1 MFCYQLLTAILPR
14 VGRTAARGVFCVT
27 RDGQPTVLGGRRVQ
41 FEMFFTLPDFSDVS
55 LRDYQETMQRP
66 FFSLSKKKRVR
77 PIEYVSPDKTVTVH
91 VSANPEYGMATIWDA
106 DIMIYLASHLNE
118 MRERGENDL
127 SPTIRVQPGD
137 MLKRI
142 CWGVSGRAY
151 ERLIGALDRLQAT
164 TIKTNIRANSKT
176 RETTFSWIDSYTH
189 LVDERTQRSLGMEI
203 TLSKWF
209 FDGVM
214 DKRNVLAISPLYFE
228 ITSGL
233 GKWLYRA
240 SRKHAGGNGADGFT
254 IGFETLHQKSGS
266 ESSLPSF
273 KNKILELART
283 NALPEINLEVI
294 DAETPRPKLKMV
306 MRRFME
312 GAHEKQTKR
321 KQRAPS
327 PARPPRPIPTKPS
340 ASPLAEA
347 LPTQPELL
355 DPALTHS
362 LVARVAAGLKAADSQ
377 PSANPHDG
385 NQAPAV
391 TANARVRGKGA
402 KDILDPDIYD
412 TIQAECPGWDLD
424 NLIKQFDAFLN
435 ANPNEL
441 PRNYSKR
448 FYGFMKKH
456 HERNKYTLPGY

>member
-1 MFCYQLLTAILPR
+1 
-14 VGRTAARGVFCVT
+14 
-27 RDGQPTVLGGRRVQ
+27 
-41 FEMFFTLPDFSDVS
+41 
-55 LRDYQETMQRP
+55 MQRP
-66 FFSLSKKKRVR
+66 FFSLSKKKRIK
-77 PIEYVSPDKTVTVH
+77 PIEYVSPDKQVTVH

-118 MRERGENDL
+118 LRERGANDL
-127 SPTIRVQPGD
+127 SPTIRLQPGD
-137 MLKRI
+137 LLKRI

-214 DKRNVLAISPLYFE
+214 DRRNVLAISPLYFE

-240 SRKHAGGNGADGFT
+240 SRKHAGGNGAEGFT

-273 KNKILELART
+273 KNKILELARA
-283 NALPEINLEVI
+283 NSLPEISLEVI
-294 DAETPRPKLKMV
+294 GAETPRPKLKMV
-306 MRRFME
+306 MRRYLDRPQE
-312 GAHEKQTKR
+312 VASRKR
-321 KQRAPS
+321 TAPPS
-327 PARPPRPIPTKPS
+327 PARSPKSPARPAPIEPRFKQASEDLGEELVDPKLARTLVQRAISGLKVAPS
-340 ASPLAEA
+340 HPSGDPHDPSYVAAAAIAPRRRGGRAHEV
-347 LPTQPELL
+347 L
-355 DPALTHS
+355 DPEIY
-362 LVARVAAGLKAADSQ
+362 AAIK
-377 PSANPHDG
+377 
-385 NQAPAV
+385 
-391 TANARVRGKGA
+391 T
-402 KDILDPDIYD
+402 
-412 TIQAECPGWDLD
+412 ECPGWDLD
-424 NLIKQFDAFLN
+424 VLIKQFDAFLN
-435 ANPNEL
+435 SNPEEM

-456 HERNKYTLPGY
+456 HERNKYSLPGF

>member
-1 MFCYQLLTAILPR
+1 
-14 VGRTAARGVFCVT
+14 
-27 RDGQPTVLGGRRVQ
+27 
-41 FEMFFTLPDFSDVS
+41 MFFTLPDFSDVS

-66 FFSLSKKKRVR
+66 FFSLSKKKRVK
-77 PIEYVSPDKTVTVH
+77 PIEYVSPDKSVTVH

-118 MRERGENDL
+118 LRERGDNDL

-142 CWGVSGRAY
+142 CWGNSGRAY
-151 ERLIGALDRLQAT
+151 ERLVGALDRLQAT

-240 SRKHAGGNGADGFT
+240 SRKHAGGNGAEGFT

-273 KNKILELART
+273 KNKILELAKS
-283 NALPEINLEVI
+283 NMLPEIDLEVI
-294 DAETPRPKLKMV
+294 GAETPRPKLKMV
-306 MRRFME
+306 MRRFLE
-312 GAHEKQTKR
+312 DNGGSSAAT
-321 KQRAPS
+321 A
-327 PARPPRPIPTKPS
+327 KPS
-340 ASPLAEA
+340 AKLARSLVQPAATKRPAEA
-347 LPTQPELL
+347 QSDAAGDFVDTRLTRNLL
-355 DPALTHS
+355 AKAAANLKSVEPLSSTDPHHPSYA
-362 LVARVAAGLKAADSQ
+362 AVAATIPMSRSG
-377 PSANPHDG
+377 
-385 NQAPAV
+385 
-391 TANARVRGKGA
+391 RA
-402 KDILDPDIYD
+402 KDVLDPDVYD
-412 TIQAECPGWDLD
+412 AIRAECPGWDLD
-424 NLIKQFDAFLN
+424 VLMKQFDAFLN
-435 ANPNEL
+435 TNPAEM

-448 FYGFMKKH
+448 FHGFMRKH
-456 HERNKYTLPGY
+456 HERNKHDLPGF

>member
-1 MFCYQLLTAILPR
+1 MSGHDTGGTAP
-14 VGRTAARGVFCVT
+14 A
-27 RDGQPTVLGGRRVQ
+27 QNGRRVQ
-41 FEMFFTLPDFSDVS
+41 FEMFFTLPDFSDIS

-66 FFSLSKKKRVR
+66 FFSLSKKKRIK
-77 PIEYVSPDKTVTVH
+77 PIEYLSPDKSVTVH

-118 MRERGENDL
+118 LRERGENDL
-127 SPTIRVQPGD
+127 SPTIRLQPGD
-137 MLKRI
+137 LLKRI

-240 SRKHAGGNGADGFT
+240 SRKHAGGNGAEGFT

-273 KNKILELART
+273 KNKILELARANT
-283 NALPEINLEVI
+283 LPEISLEVI
-294 DAETPRPKLKMV
+294 GAETPRPKLKMV
-306 MRRFME
+306 MRRFMDGHQDVSTQKRE
-312 GAHEKQTKR
+312 TK
-321 KQRAPS
+321 PS
-327 PARPPRPIPTKPS
+327 PPRPATNPKPTGTVRQPTAPVRQDVVEELVDPGLTRDLVQRAISGLKVVEPKSSQDPHDPS
-340 ASPLAEA
+340 YAAAAAATPRRRGGRAHEV
-347 LPTQPELL
+347 L
-355 DPALTHS
+355 DPETY
-362 LVARVAAGLKAADSQ
+362 AAIK
-377 PSANPHDG
+377 
-385 NQAPAV
+385 
-391 TANARVRGKGA
+391 
-402 KDILDPDIYD
+402 
-412 TIQAECPGWDLD
+412 AECPGWDLD
-424 NLIKQFDAFLN
+424 VLIKQFDAFLN
-435 ANPNEL
+435 SNPDEM

>member
-1 MFCYQLLTAILPR
+1 MSEHDTGGTAP
-14 VGRTAARGVFCVT
+14 A
-27 RDGQPTVLGGRRVQ
+27 QNGRRVQ
-41 FEMFFTLPDFSDVS
+41 FEMFFTLPDFSDIS

-66 FFSLSKKKRVR
+66 FFSLSKKKRIK
-77 PIEYVSPDKTVTVH
+77 PIEYLSPDKSVTVH

-118 MRERGENDL
+118 LRERGENDL
-127 SPTIRVQPGD
+127 SPTIRLQPGD
-137 MLKRI
+137 LLKRI

-240 SRKHAGGNGADGFT
+240 SRKHAGGNGAEGFT

-273 KNKILELART
+273 KNKILELARANT
-283 NALPEINLEVI
+283 LPEISLEVI
-294 DAETPRPKLKMV
+294 GAETPRPKLKMV
-306 MRRFME
+306 MRRFMDRHQDVSTQKRE
-312 GAHEKQTKR
+312 TK
-321 KQRAPS
+321 PS
-327 PARPPRPIPTKPS
+327 PPRPATNPKSNGASRQSTAPVRQDLVEELVDPGLTRDLVQRAISGLKVVDPKPS
-340 ASPLAEA
+340 QDPHDPSYAAAAAVIPRRRGGRAHEV
-347 LPTQPELL
+347 L
-355 DPALTHS
+355 DPETL
-362 LVARVAAGLKAADSQ
+362 AAIK
-377 PSANPHDG
+377 
-385 NQAPAV
+385 
-391 TANARVRGKGA
+391 
-402 KDILDPDIYD
+402 
-412 TIQAECPGWDLD
+412 AECPGWDLD
-424 NLIKQFDAFLN
+424 VLIKQFDAFLN
-435 ANPNEL
+435 SNPDEM

>member
-1 MFCYQLLTAILPR
+1 MSAIENE
-14 VGRTAARGVFCVT
+14 AAT
-27 RDGQPTVLGGRRVQ
+27 TVLGGRRVQ
-41 FEMFFTLPDFSDVS
+41 FEMFFTLPDFSDIS

-66 FFSLSKKKRVR
+66 FFSLSKKKRIK
-77 PIEYVSPDKTVTVH
+77 PIEYVSPDKQVTVH

-118 MRERGENDL
+118 LRERGENDL
-127 SPTIRVQPGD
+127 SPTIRLQPGD
-137 MLKRI
+137 LLKRI

-240 SRKHAGGNGADGFT
+240 SRKHAGGNGAEGFT

-273 KNKILELART
+273 KNKILELARANT
-283 NALPEINLEVI
+283 LPEINLEVI
-294 DAETPRPKLKMV
+294 GADTPRPKLKMV
-306 MRRFME
+306 MRRFM
-312 GAHEKQTKR
+312 
-321 KQRAPS
+321 
-327 PARPPRPIPTKPS
+327 
-340 ASPLAEA
+340 
-347 LPTQPELL
+347 
-355 DPALTHS
+355 
-362 LVARVAAGLKAADSQ
+362 
-377 PSANPHDG
+377 DG
-385 NQAPAV
+385 NQEVSTRKRAVPPSPTRPATPKPASAAKPLQPRPAAQTTEELVDPNLTRSLVQRAISGLKVAEPKPSQDPHDPSYAAAATMAP
-391 TANARVRGKGA
+391 RRRGGRA
-402 KDILDPDIYD
+402 HEVLDPETYAAIK
-412 TIQAECPGWDLD
+412 AECPGWDLD
-424 NLIKQFDAFLN
+424 VLIKQFDAFLN
-435 ANPNEL
+435 SNPDEM

-456 HERNKYTLPGY
+456 HERNKYTLPGF

>member
-1 MFCYQLLTAILPR
+1 MSDDLQINIPN
-14 VGRTAARGVFCVT
+14 
-27 RDGQPTVLGGRRVQ
+27 GRRVQ
-41 FEMFFTLPDFSDVS
+41 LEMFFTLPDFSDIS

-66 FFSLSKKKRVR
+66 FFSLSKKKRLK
-77 PIEYVSPDKTVTVH
+77 PIEYVSPDKSVTVH

-118 MRERGENDL
+118 LRERGENNL
-127 SPTIRVQPGD
+127 SPTVRVQPGD

-151 ERLIGALDRLQAT
+151 ERLIQALDRLQAT
-164 TIKTNIRANSKT
+164 TIKTNIRANSKS

-214 DKRNVLAISPLYFE
+214 DQRNILSISPLYFE

-254 IGFETLHQKSGS
+254 ISFETLHQKSGS

-273 KNKILELART
+273 KNKILEMARA
-283 NALPEINLEVI
+283 NNLPEISLEVI
-294 DAETPRPKLKMV
+294 GPETPRPKLKMV
-306 MRRFME
+306 MRRHLE
-312 GAHEKQTKR
+312 DAAKNAD
-321 KQRAPS
+321 APQ
-327 PARPPRPIPTKPS
+327 
-340 ASPLAEA
+340 PLANS
-347 LPTQPELL
+347 T
-355 DPALTHS
+355 
-362 LVARVAAGLKAADSQ
+362 
-377 PSANPHDG
+377 
-385 NQAPAV
+385 PAV
-391 TANARVRGKGA
+391 TSAGVAAPLRQAGPASVKQSRKSEDSYRSEYGRA
-402 KDILDPDIYD
+402 QRLLDADIYQQ
-412 TIQAECPGWDLD
+412 IKSECPGWDLD
-424 NLIKQFDAFLN
+424 VLLQQFDDFLN
-435 ANPNEL
+435 ANPEEL

-448 FYGFMKKH
+448 FYGFMKRH
-456 HERNKYTLPGY
+456 HERNRFQLRG

>member
-1 MFCYQLLTAILPR
+1 MSDDSQSP
-14 VGRTAARGVFCVT
+14 
-27 RDGQPTVLGGRRVQ
+27 QPSGRRVQ
-41 FEMFFTLPDFSDVS
+41 MEMFFTLPDFSDIS

-66 FFSLSKKKRVR
+66 FFSLSKKKRLK
-77 PIEYVSPDKTVTVH
+77 PIEYISPDKSVTVH
-91 VSANPEYGMATIWDA
+91 VSANPAYGMATIWDA

-118 MRERGENDL
+118 LRERGENDI

-151 ERLIGALDRLQAT
+151 ERLLQALDRLQAT
-164 TIKTNIRANSKT
+164 TIKTNIRANSKS

-233 GKWLYRA
+233 AKWLYRA

-273 KNKILELART
+273 KNKILELARA
-283 NALPEINLEVI
+283 NNMPEINLEVI
-294 DAETPRPKLKMV
+294 GAETPRPKLKMV
-306 MRRFME
+306 MRRYLD
-312 GAHEKQTKR
+312 GACKEAEKV
-321 KQRAPS
+321 AELPPS
-327 PARPPRPIPTKPS
+327 PPASRKPVVPQRDRTSSKEADFVDSTLARSLIAKTVS
-340 ASPLAEA
+340 GLASNG
-347 LPTQPELL
+347 L
-355 DPALTHS
+355 DPEETRQRS
-362 LVARVAAGLKAADSQ
+362 LSSSRGATGNSFGRAQRV
-377 PSANPHDG
+377 
-385 NQAPAV
+385 
-391 TANARVRGKGA
+391 
-402 KDILDPDIYD
+402 LDADIY
-412 TIQAECPGWDLD
+412 QAIKSECPGWDLD
-424 NLIKQFDAFLN
+424 VLMQQFDAFLN
-435 ANPNEL
+435 ANPDEL
-441 PRNYSKR
+441 PHNYSKR
-448 FYGFMKKH
+448 FYGFVKRH
-456 HERNKYTLPGY
+456 HERNKFQLPGN

>member
-1 MFCYQLLTAILPR
+1 
-14 VGRTAARGVFCVT
+14 
-27 RDGQPTVLGGRRVQ
+27 
-41 FEMFFTLPDFSDVS
+41 MFFTLPDFSDIS

-66 FFSLSKKKRVR
+66 FFSLAKKRR
-77 PIEYVSPDKTVTVH
+77 IKPIDYLSPDKSVHVH

-118 MRERGENDL
+118 LRERGENDL
-127 SPTIRVQPGD
+127 TATIRLQPGD
-137 MLKRI
+137 LLRRI

-151 ERLIGALDRLQAT
+151 ERLISALDRLQAT
-164 TIKTNIRANSKT
+164 TIKTNLRANSKT

-189 LVDERTQRSLGMEI
+189 LVDEKTQRSLGMEI

-209 FDGVM
+209 FEGVM

-240 SRKHAGGNGADGFT
+240 SRKHAGGNGAEGFT

-273 KNKILELART
+273 KNKILELARA
-283 NALPEINLEVI
+283 NNLPEISLEVI
-294 DAETPRPKLKMV
+294 GADTPRPKLKMV
-306 MRRFME
+306 MRKYLEDQSARADKATALPSTRSASASRLPSTAAPAPTPAPQDFVDPRLTHGLLARTTASLKFE
-312 GAHEKQTKR
+312 DANPAADPHAEVYIEVAKDAPKLRRGSRAHEV
-321 KQRAPS
+321 
-327 PARPPRPIPTKPS
+327 
-340 ASPLAEA
+340 
-347 LPTQPELL
+347 L
-355 DPALTHS
+355 DPE
-362 LVARVAAGLKAADSQ
+362 
-377 PSANPHDG
+377 
-385 NQAPAV
+385 
-391 TANARVRGKGA
+391 
-402 KDILDPDIYD
+402 IYEA
-412 TIQAECPGWDLD
+412 IRSECPGWDLD
-424 NLIKQFDAFLN
+424 VLMKTFDAFLN

-456 HERNKYTLPGY
+456 HERNKYQLPGF

>member
-1 MFCYQLLTAILPR
+1 MFSQLVPH
-14 VGRTAARGVFCVT
+14 VGQWQIYWAKNVSEK
-27 RDGQPTVLGGRRVQ
+27 DQSSSGRRVQ
-41 FEMFFTLPDFSDVS
+41 FEMFFTLPDFSDIS

-66 FFSLSKKKRVR
+66 FFSLSKKKRLK
-77 PIEYVSPDKTVTVH
+77 PIEYLSPDKSVTVH
-91 VSANPEYGMATIWDA
+91 VSANPAYGMATIWDA

-118 MRERGENDL
+118 LRERGDNDL

-137 MLKRI
+137 LLKRI

-151 ERLIGALDRLQAT
+151 ERLIAALDRLQAT
-164 TIKTNIRANSKT
+164 TIKTNIRANSKS

-240 SRKHAGGNGADGFT
+240 ARKHAGGNGPEGFT

-273 KNKILELART
+273 KNKILELARA
-283 NALPEINLEVI
+283 NNLPDISLEVI
-294 DAETPRPKLKMV
+294 GAETPRPKLKMV
-306 MRRFME
+306 MRR
-312 GAHEKQTKR
+312 HLEKPSGKIEDSGSVTTESRAQR
-321 KQRAPS
+321 IQRATPEKAAKVS
-327 PARPPRPIPTKPS
+327 PPP
-340 ASPLAEA
+340 EFV
-347 LPTQPELL
+347 
-355 DPALTHS
+355 DPALVRKLLATTSAS
-362 LVARVAAGLKAADSQ
+362 LRPEQQADASAALDS
-377 PSANPHDG
+377 
-385 NQAPAV
+385 
-391 TANARVRGKGA
+391 NASQSQSRRRGGGA
-402 KDILDPDIYD
+402 QDTLDPEIY
-412 TIQAECPGWDLD
+412 QAIRSECPGWDLD
-424 NLIKQFDAFLN
+424 VLMRQFDSFLN
-435 ANPNEL
+435 SNPHEL

-456 HERNKYTLPGY
+456 HERNKHTLPGF

>member
-1 MFCYQLLTAILPR
+1 MNESENE
-14 VGRTAARGVFCVT
+14 AAT
-27 RDGQPTVLGGRRVQ
+27 TVLGGRRVQ
-41 FEMFFTLPDFSDVS
+41 FEMFFTLPDFSDIS

-66 FFSLSKKKRVR
+66 FFSLSKKKRVK
-77 PIEYVSPDKTVTVH
+77 PIEYVSPDKQVTVH

-118 MRERGENDL
+118 LRERGENDL
-127 SPTIRVQPGD
+127 SPTIRLQPGD
-137 MLKRI
+137 LLKRI

-240 SRKHAGGNGADGFT
+240 SRKHAGGNGAEGFT

-273 KNKILELART
+273 KNKILELARA
-283 NALPEINLEVI
+283 NSLPEINLEVI
-294 DAETPRPKLKMV
+294 GAETPRPKLKMV

-312 GAHEKQTKR
+312 GHQEVPSRKR
-321 KQRAPS
+321 SARPS
-327 PARPPRPIPTKPS
+327 PARPAASSKAVGAPKPLHPAPAEEAVEKLVDPSLVRSLVKRAVSDLKVADPKPS
-340 ASPLAEA
+340 
-347 LPTQPELL
+347 L
-355 DPALTHS
+355 DPHDQSYA
-362 LVARVAAGLKAADSQ
+362 VAAAST
-377 PSANPHDG
+377 P
-385 NQAPAV
+385 
-391 TANARVRGKGA
+391 RRRGGRA
-402 KDILDPDIYD
+402 HEVLDPETYAAIK
-412 TIQAECPGWDLD
+412 AECPGWDLD
-424 NLIKQFDAFLN
+424 VLIKQFDAFLN
-435 ANPNEL
+435 SNPDEM

-456 HERNKYTLPGY
+456 HERNKYTLPGF

>member
-1 MFCYQLLTAILPR
+1 MTSDASP
-14 VGRTAARGVFCVT
+14 AAS
-27 RDGQPTVLGGRRVQ
+27 GGRKVQ
-41 FEMFFTLPDFSDVS
+41 FEMFFTLPDFSDIS

-66 FFSLSKKKRVR
+66 FFSLAKKKRIK
-77 PIEYVSPDKTVTVH
+77 PIDYLSPDKSVHVH

-118 MRERGENDL
+118 LRERGDNDL
-127 SPTIRVQPGD
+127 SPTIRLQPGD
-137 MLKRI
+137 LLRRI

-151 ERLIGALDRLQAT
+151 ERLIAALDRLQAT

-189 LVDERTQRSLGMEI
+189 LVDEKTQRSLGMEI

-209 FDGVM
+209 FEGVM

-240 SRKHAGGNGADGFT
+240 SRKHAGGNGAEGFT

-273 KNKILELART
+273 KNKILELARA
-283 NALPEINLEVI
+283 NNLPEINLEVI
-294 DAETPRPKLKMV
+294 GAETPRPKLKMV
-306 MRRFME
+306 MRKYLERQP
-312 GAHEKQTKR
+312 ASDAKALPLPSP
-321 KQRAPS
+321 QRAAPSSTAVQPPPAGPGRPAATAPS
-327 PARPPRPIPTKPS
+327 PSVQEFIDPRLTRGLLTRTA
-340 ASPLAEA
+340 ASLKFEDTNPADPHSEVYAETA
-347 LPTQPELL
+347 
-355 DPALTHS
+355 
-362 LVARVAAGLKAADSQ
+362 KAAPQ
-377 PSANPHDG
+377 PPHG
-385 NQAPAV
+385 SRAQ
-391 TANARVRGKGA
+391 
-402 KDILDPDIYD
+402 DILEREIYEA
-412 TIQAECPGWDLD
+412 IRAECPGWDLD
-424 NLIKQFDAFLN
+424 VLMKTFDAFLG
-435 ANPNEL
+435 ANPTEL

-456 HERNKYTLPGY
+456 HERNKYQLPGF

>member
-1 MFCYQLLTAILPR
+1 MTSEPQTTI
-14 VGRTAARGVFCVT
+14 V
-27 RDGQPTVLGGRRVQ
+27 GGRRVQ

-66 FFSLSKKKRVR
+66 FFSLSKKRRIK

-118 MRERGENDL
+118 LRERGDNDL

-142 CWGVSGRAY
+142 CWGNSGRAY

-164 TIKTNIRANSKT
+164 TIKTNIRANSRT

-240 SRKHAGGNGADGFT
+240 SRKHAGGNGAEGFT

-273 KNKILELART
+273 KNKILELARGNT
-283 NALPEINLEVI
+283 LPEIDLEVI
-294 DAETPRPKLKMV
+294 GAETPRPKLKMV
-306 MRRFME
+306 MRRFLE
-312 GAHEKQTKR
+312 GAGRSTEV
-321 KQRAPS
+321 
-327 PARPPRPIPTKPS
+327 S
-340 ASPLAEA
+340 AKA
-347 LPTQPELL
+347 T
-355 DPALTHS
+355 T
-362 LVARVAAGLKAADSQ
+362 KAA
-377 PSANPHDG
+377 SANPLPSL
-385 NQAPAV
+385 APKPSPDDDFVDMKLTRNLLARATASLKAV
-391 TANARVRGKGA
+391 EPATSTDPHHPSYAAVAAAAPRVRGGRA
-402 KDILDPDIYD
+402 KDVLDPEVYD
-412 TIQAECPGWDLD
+412 AIRTECPGWDLD
-424 NLIKQFDAFLN
+424 VLMKQFDAFLN
-435 ANPNEL
+435 SNPSEM

-448 FYGFMKKH
+448 FQGFMKKH
-456 HERNKYTLPGY
+456 HERNKHDLPGY

>member
-1 MFCYQLLTAILPR
+1 
-14 VGRTAARGVFCVT
+14 
-27 RDGQPTVLGGRRVQ
+27 
-41 FEMFFTLPDFSDVS
+41 MFFTLPDFSDVS

-66 FFSLSKKKRVR
+66 FFSLAKKKRIK
-77 PIEYVSPDKTVTVH
+77 PIEYVSPDKSVTVH

-118 MRERGENDL
+118 LRERGNNDL
-127 SPTIRVQPGD
+127 SPTIRLQPGD
-137 MLKRI
+137 LLKRI
-142 CWGVSGRAY
+142 CWGTSGRAY
-151 ERLIGALDRLQAT
+151 ERLISALDRLQAT

-189 LVDERTQRSLGMEI
+189 LVDEKTQRSLGMEI

-283 NALPEINLEVI
+283 NNLPEISLEVI
-294 DAETPRPKLKMV
+294 AEASPRPKLKMV
-306 MRRFME
+306 MRRFLE
-312 GAHEKQTKR
+312 NRQIEAAKPSAKS
-321 KQRAPS
+321 PS
-327 PARPPRPIPTKPS
+327 PALRRPEPAAGPDFEIVPANLINPG
-340 ASPLAEA
+340 LARN
-347 LPTQPELL
+347 LI
-355 DPALTHS
+355 
-362 LVARVAAGLKAADSQ
+362 ARAAAGLKVRDPQPHPDPRDPSFAEAAAAIPRRAGGRAQD
-377 PSANPHDG
+377 
-385 NQAPAV
+385 V
-391 TANARVRGKGA
+391 
-402 KDILDPDIYD
+402 LDPEIYHA
-412 TIQAECPGWDLD
+412 IKAECPGWDLD
-424 NLIKQFDAFLN
+424 VLMKTFDAFLN
-435 ANPNEL
+435 ANPSEL

-448 FYGFMKKH
+448 FFGFVKRH
-456 HERNKYTLPGY
+456 HERNRYQLNGI